1 MAEIDSLELKI
12 SSDSTNAVNGLDAL
26 SSTLDKLKS
35 ATKGG
40 LGLTSVANQIS
51 KLSTSANSINSTT
64 INNLKGLATALQTLS
79 GVGNIK
85 ISSSI
90 ANQITAINTAL
101 NGLNVGSGASKIT
114 ELVSALR
121 PLETLGKSSLGTTV
135 NALKKLPDAL
145 NNLDTRRLYTQIDS
159 LTRIF
164 KPLADEMQ
172 KVANG
177 FSAFPNKLQKL
188 IATTNSTTVAN
199 NALSKSYINLYAKF
213 RMTYMAVRG
222 IVSTLAQF
230 IKSSNDYIENLNLF
244 HASLGDFA
252 GEAQKYAEQVGEIMG
267 IDPGEWM
274 RNQGVFMTLATG
286 FGVVSDRAYKMSKN
300 LTQLGYDLSSFFNL
314 SVEESMLKLQSGL
327 AGELEP
333 LRRIGFDLS
342 QARLQQEAYT
352 LGITKKISAMTQAEK
367 AELRY
372 HAILSQVTIAQGDMA
387 RTLNA
392 PANQLRILKAQVV
405 QAGRAIGNIFIPVLN
420 AILPYAIAVVKVLR
434 LVAESIAKLFGF
446 ELPKVDY
453 SGLQGMASGAD
464 NLSNALDGVGDSAKD
479 SAEKIKKLQQYTMG
493 FDELNVINPDS
504 SSNGSGGSGG
514 AGASGGGSGFDFELP
529 EYDFITE
536 ELENRIDT
544 IFEKSKVWVATI
556 GAGLAAWAIP
566 IGVTKALEALKTLAS
581 KNVTWGFSI
590 VGLAGFL
597 GDLDRFK
604 EFVEDFQQN
613 GATVSNV
620 AGMIS
625 EFAGMVG
632 DAFVV
637 LGKTEIGGALKV
649 VQGIGEI
656 VSAIADIGES
666 GVNFDNVNL
675 VIRSIG
681 NIAIGIGLLTKNPIL
696 AGSGLIIVGLTDA
709 INAVKDSWE
718 AIKSGD
724 WSNVEWGSLAI
735 GAIEIIAGVVTA
747 LGLFKKTK
755 DATDISDVGGKVKEV
770 ITPVEE
776 VNTHTSTLTTK
787 LKSLA
792 TNLAWGVLI
801 VAEVAAAATIFV
813 GSIWVIGEILQ
824 QIGDAWQPVLDNG
837 GTTAIAIGVGTG
849 IIVAVGLATYGLG
862 TLGAPVAGQIG
873 IGMGILLEVGV
884 AAGLFLA
891 EIWAVGKLLN
901 EIGNAWQP
909 VLNNGNTIKKGIEI
923 GTGLLVAIGVVTAA
937 LGAATV
943 ASAGTLPVAI
953 GLGTVILVE
962 LSLAFKEFCDSL
974 VDVADKLSDDLHPA
988 LEDLN
993 DILPDL
999 NDEIEDFK
1007 DFMIEFADFVV
1018 EYSKSSAISGFA
1030 STVTKIIGFFT
1041 KDPIKSLADDV
1052 KKQYKQSSELNDNL
1066 DLANPELQTAIDGLK
1081 IYKDRLDQIKE
1092 VTDTINTEKI
1102 ATEVFTDMVTM
1113 SDKMSSFGKNMK
1125 QYYDKIKDISF
1136 STMDKMVNCMN
1147 DVINFAVR
1155 IKNEVDIKKIDSFT
1169 EAIKDL
1175 TTAVKNLPTSKT
1187 VTITAVYKTSGTALP
1202 KRYATG
1208 GYPET
1213 GQMFIAREAGAELVG
1228 NIGRKTAVVNNEQI
1242 VASVSRGVA
1251 EANNEQNSLLQE
1263 QNSLLR
1269 ALLEKETGVYLDG
1282 KRLTNSVEKY
1292 QRQRGNQIVVGG
1304 GAY

>member
-1 MAEIDSLELKI
+1 MPEIDSLELKI
-12 SSDSTNAVNGLDAL
+12 SSDSTNAVKGLDAL
-26 SSTLDKLKS
+26 SATLDKLKS

-40 LGLTSVANQIS
+40 LGLTSVANQVG
-51 KLSTSANSINSTT
+51 KLSTAANSINSTT
-64 INNLKGLATALQTLS
+64 ISNLKGFASALQILS

-101 NGLNVGSGASKIT
+101 NGLNIGSGASKIT
-114 ELVSALR
+114 ELVSALQ
-121 PLETLGKSSLGTTV
+121 PLETLGKSNLGSMV
-135 NALKKLPDAL
+135 SQLKKFPEVMQNL
-145 NNLDTRRLYTQIDS
+145 NNLNMGDVKNKMQELADAM
-159 LTRIF
+159 

-177 FSAFPNKLQKL
+177 FSAFPTKLQRL
-188 IATTNSTTVAN
+188 IAATNSTTVAN
-199 NALSKSYINLYAKF
+199 NALSKSYFNLYAKF
-213 RMTYMAVRG
+213 RMAYMSFRVIFG
-222 IVSTLAQF
+222 SIAQF
-230 IKSSNDYIENLNLF
+230 ISKSLNYSESMNMF
-244 HASLGDFA
+244 TVAMGSYAS
-252 GEAQKYAEQVGEIMG
+252 EAQKYAETVSEVMG
-267 IDPGEWM
+267 IDPAEWM
-274 RNQGVFMTLATG
+274 TNQSIFMTLATG
-286 FGVVSDRAYKMSKN
+286 FGVVSDRAYIMSKN
-300 LTQLGYDLSSFFNL
+300 LTQLAYDLTSFAGEAEGFGI
-314 SVEESMLKLQSGL
+314 EEAMLKLQSGL

-392 PANQLRILKAQVV
+392 PANQLRVLKAQCT
-405 QAGRAIGNIFIPVLN
+405 QAARAIGNIFIPALN
-420 AILPYAIAVVKVLR
+420 AILPYAIAVIKVIR
-434 LVAESIAKLFGF
+434 LVAESIANLFNF

-453 SGLQGMASGAD
+453 SGLDKMVGGVDDVSD
-464 NLSNALDGVGDSAKD
+464 ALDNATDSA
-479 SAEKIKKLQQYTMG
+479 KKLQQYTMG

-504 SSNGSGGSGG
+504 GSGKTDKTGVGSGG
-514 AGASGGGSGFDFELP
+514 GFDFELP
-529 EYDFITE
+529 EYNFITE
-536 ELENRIDT
+536 ELEKQIDT

-566 IGVTKALEALKTLAS
+566 IGVIKAIEAFKTLAS

-604 EFVEDFQQN
+604 SFVEDFQQN
-613 GATVSNV
+613 GATLSNV
-620 AGMIS
+620 SGMIS

-656 VSAIADIGES
+656 VSAIADIGKN

-675 VIRSIG
+675 VIRGIG
-681 NIAIGIGLLTKNPIL
+681 NVAIGIGLLTKNPVL

-724 WSNVEWGSLAI
+724 WSKVEWGSLAI
-735 GAIEIIAGVVTA
+735 GAIEMIAGVVTA
-747 LGLFKKTK
+747 LGLFKKVK
-755 DATDISDVGGKVKEV
+755 DTTDTSDVGGKVKEV
-770 ITPVEE
+770 TTTVSE
-776 VNTHTSTLTTK
+776 VDTHTSTLTTK

-801 VAEVAAAATIFV
+801 VAEVAAAAIIFV
-813 GSIWVIGEILQ
+813 GSIWLIGEILRK
-824 QIGDAWQPVLDNG
+824 IGEAWQPVLDNG
-837 GTTAIAIGVGTG
+837 GNIAISIGIGTAIL
-849 IIVAVGLATYGLG
+849 VAVGLATYGLG

-873 IGMGILLEVGV
+873 IGIGILVELAI
-884 AAGLFLA
+884 AADLFLA
-891 EIWAVGKLLN
+891 EIWAIGKLLD
-901 EIGNAWQP
+901 EIGKAWQP
-909 VLNNGNTIKKGIEI
+909 VLDNGNTIKTGIKN
-923 GTGLLVAIGVVTAA
+923 GTKILVAIGIVTAA

-943 ASAGTLPVAI
+943 ASAGTLPLAI
-953 GLGTVILVE
+953 GLGTAILVE
-962 LSLAFKEFCDSL
+962 LGIAFKEFCDNL
-974 VDVADKLSDDLHPA
+974 VDVADKLADDLHPA

-993 DILPDL
+993 GILPDL
-999 NDEIEDFK
+999 NDEIKDFK

-1018 EYSKSSAISGFA
+1018 DYSKSTSISGFA
-1030 STVTKIIGFFT
+1030 STVSTIVGFFT
-1041 KDPIKSLADDV
+1041 KDPIKSLSDDV
-1052 KKQYKQSSELNDNL
+1052 KKQYEQSTNLNENL
-1066 DLANPELQTAIDGLK
+1066 NLANPELQTAIDGLK
-1081 IYKDRLDQIKE
+1081 TYKDRLDKIKT
-1092 VTDTINTEKI
+1092 VTDEIDTKDI
-1102 ATEVFTDMVTM
+1102 ATDVFTDMVTM
-1113 SDKMSSFGKNMK
+1113 SDKMASFGKNMK

-1136 STMDKMVNCMN
+1136 NTMDKMVDCMN
-1147 DVINFAVR
+1147 DVIDFAVR

-1169 EAIKDL
+1169 DAIKDL

-1187 VTITAVYKTSGTALP
+1187 VTITAVYKTSGTTP
-1202 KRYATG
+1202 KQYASG
-1208 GYPET
+1208 GFPDT

-1282 KRLTNSVEKY
+1282 KRLTNSDEK
-1292 QRQRGNQIVVGG
+1292 
-1304 GAY
+1304 

>member
-26 SSTLDKLKS
+26 SATLDKLKS

-40 LGLTSVANQIS
+40 LGLTSVANQVS
-51 KLSTSANSINSTT
+51 KLSTSANSINGTT

-79 GVGNIK
+79 GIGNIK

-213 RMTYMAVRG
+213 RMAYMAVRG

-244 HASLGDFA
+244 NASLGEFA

-372 HAILSQVTIAQGDMA
+372 HAILSQVTMAQGDMA

-405 QAGRAIGNIFIPVLN
+405 QAGRAIGNIFIPALN

-529 EYDFITE
+529 EYDF
-536 ELENRIDT
+536 LDGVVS
-544 IFEKSKVWVATI
+544 SKVDGIVDKIKGRLGEILTVVGLI
-556 GAGLAAWAIP
+556 GAGFLAWKI
-566 IGVTKALEALKTLAS
+566 
-581 KNVTWGFSI
+581 
-590 VGLAGFL
+590 
-597 GDLDRFK
+597 
-604 EFVEDFQQN
+604 
-613 GATVSNV
+613 SN
-620 AGMIS
+620 
-625 EFAGMVG
+625 
-632 DAFVV
+632 
-637 LGKTEIGGALKV
+637 
-649 VQGIGEI
+649 
-656 VSAIADIGES
+656 
-666 GVNFDNVNL
+666 NL
-675 VIRSIG
+675 FTSIG
-681 NIAIGIGLLTKNPIL
+681 NLSTMLGNPVLSTPVKIT
-696 AGSGLIIVGLTDA
+696 AGSILVAVGGSIEFVGLKSA
-709 INAVKDSWE
+709 IENGLDGLNFA
-718 AIKSGD
+718 
-724 WSNVEWGSLAI
+724 
-735 GAIEIIAGVVTA
+735 EIIAGGGTLTA
-747 LGLFKKTK
+747 G
-755 DATDISDVGGKVKEV
+755 AAIIGKVFGSTV
-770 ITPVEE
+770 IG
-776 VNTHTSTLTTK
+776 
-787 LKSLA
+787 A
-792 TNLAWGVLI
+792 AIGGI
-801 VAEVAAAATIFV
+801 VAGVPAFFV
-813 GSIWVIGEILQ
+813 GLYDACKNGLNWLNALLIPAGSTAAGAGIGAIIGSLGGPIGAGIGALIGLAVGALTDGIIAAVQNWDAIKKFFTETVPTWFDEIDWKKVGESIGDNLQNALLIIANPFLGIIHWIYDVFDFEINWNSVGEAIGKGFGKAVKFL
-824 QIGDAWQPVLDNG
+824 GDAWNFLDEWLNPISLAQKLITAISTVDWKQVGETVKKYAVKAFNIGGDILSGIVKGFTDGWSDFWSDVKSFIDGFVDGFKEALGIHSPSTVFIDIANDIVLGLIQGIEDFFGDTKDSIVTWATSVKDWFTGGDGDGNIFEKFTDFASDIVSKFGTEVETKYTTVKDKITTWASKVKSWFTDEDGG
-837 GTTAIAIGVGTG
+837 GTIFDKFSN
-849 IIVAVGLATYGLG
+849 YGSDL
-862 TLGAPVAGQIG
+862 
-873 IGMGILLEVGV
+873 
-884 AAGLFLA
+884 
-891 EIWAVGKLLN
+891 VGKLSESIDLGVSQ
-901 EIGNAWQP
+901 EDYT
-909 VLNNGNTIKKGIEI
+909 TIFDRIS
-923 GTGLLVAIGVVTAA
+923 AA
-937 LGAATV
+937 LSSIKGDIV
-943 ASAGTLPVAI
+943 DIVNSI
-953 GLGTVILVE
+953 LGYIQ
-962 LSLAFKEFCDSL
+962 K
-974 VDVADKLSDDLHPA
+974 
-988 LEDLN
+988 
-993 DILPDL
+993 
-999 NDEIEDFK
+999 
-1007 DFMIEFADFVV
+1007 
-1018 EYSKSSAISGFA
+1018 
-1030 STVTKIIGFFT
+1030 
-1041 KDPIKSLADDV
+1041 
-1052 KKQYKQSSELNDNL
+1052 
-1066 DLANPELQTAIDGLK
+1066 LANGVIDGINWMIRKLNTLSIDVPDWVTEKFGIGSFGFNIKELQHITIPPIQLK
-1081 IYKDRLDQIKE
+1081 SE
-1092 VTDTINTEKI
+1092 GG
-1102 ATEVFTDMVTM
+1102 F
-1113 SDKMSSFGKNMK
+1113 
-1125 QYYDKIKDISF
+1125 
-1136 STMDKMVNCMN
+1136 
-1147 DVINFAVR
+1147 
-1155 IKNEVDIKKIDSFT
+1155 VD
-1169 EAIKDL
+1169 
-1175 TTAVKNLPTSKT
+1175 N
-1187 VTITAVYKTSGTALP
+1187 
-1202 KRYATG
+1202 
-1208 GYPET
+1208 

-1282 KRLTNSVEKY
+1282 KRITNSVEKY

>member
-1 MAEIDSLELKI
+1 MADIDSLELKI
-12 SSDSTNAVNGLDAL
+12 TSDSTNAVKGLEAL
-26 SSTLDKLKS
+26 SSTLDKLKL

-64 INNLKGLATALQTLS
+64 VSNLKGLASALQTLS
-79 GVGNIK
+79 SVGNIK

-101 NGLNVGSGASKIT
+101 NSLNIGSGASKIT
-114 ELVSALR
+114 ELVSALQ
-121 PLETLGKSSLGTTV
+121 PLETIGKSNLGSV
-135 NALKKLPDAL
+135 VSQLKKFPEVMQNL
-145 NNLDTRRLYTQIDS
+145 NNLNMGDVKNKMQELADAM
-159 LTRIF
+159 

-199 NALSKSYINLYAKF
+199 NALSKSYVNLYAKF
-213 RMTYMAVRG
+213 RMAYMAIRG
-222 IVSTLAQF
+222 IVSTLANF

-327 AGELEP
+327 AGALEP

-405 QAGRAIGNIFIPVLN
+405 QAGRAIGNIFIPMLN
-420 AILPYAIAVVKVLR
+420 AILPYAIAVVKVIR

-453 SGLQGMASGAD
+453 SGLENMAGGAED
-464 NLSNALDGVGDSAKD
+464 VSDALDNASKSA
-479 SAEKIKKLQQYTMG
+479 KKLQQYTMG

-504 SSNGSGGSGG
+504 GSGSGG
-514 AGASGGGSGFDFELP
+514 AGTGGAGGSGFDFELP

-597 GDLDRFK
+597 GDLERFK

-637 LGKTEIGGALKV
+637 LGKTKIGGVLKV
-649 VQGIGEI
+649 IQGIGEI
-656 VSAIADIGES
+656 VSAIADIGNN

-675 VIRSIG
+675 IIRSIG
-681 NIAIGIGLLTKNPIL
+681 NIAIGIGLLTQNPIL
-696 AGSGLIIVGLTDA
+696 AGGGLVIVGLTDA

-718 AIKSGD
+718 AIKNGD

-755 DATDISDVGGKVKEV
+755 DATDISDAGGKVKEV

-792 TNLAWGVLI
+792 QNLAWGVLI
-801 VAEVAAAATIFV
+801 VAEVAAAAIIFV
-813 GSIWVIGEILQ
+813 GSIWVIGEMLRK
-824 QIGDAWQPVLDNG
+824 IGEAWQPVLDNG
-837 GTTAIAIGVGTG
+837 GTIAIAIGIGTG
-849 IIVAVGLATYGLG
+849 ILVAVGLATYGLG
-862 TLGAPVAGQIG
+862 TLGAPIAGQIG
-873 IGMGILLEVGV
+873 IGIGILAELSI
-884 AAGLFLA
+884 AADLFLA
-891 EIWAVGKLLN
+891 EIWVVGKLLD
-901 EIGNAWQP
+901 EIGKAWEP
-909 VLNNGNTIKKGIEI
+909 VLKNDKTIEKGIVT
-923 GTGLLVAIGVVTAA
+923 GTAILVAIGVVTAA

-943 ASAGTLPVAI
+943 ASAGTLPIAI
-953 GLGTVILVE
+953 GLGTAILAE
-962 LSLAFKEFCDSL
+962 LSVAFKEFCDNL
-974 VDVADKLSDDLHPA
+974 VDVADKLADDLQPA

-993 DILPDL
+993 EILPDL

-1007 DFMIEFADFVV
+1007 DFMIKFADFVIA
-1018 EYSKSSAISGFA
+1018 YSKSTAISGFA
-1030 STVTKIIGFFT
+1030 STVSTIIGFFT

-1052 KKQYKQSSELNDNL
+1052 KKQYDQSTELNDNL

-1081 IYKDRLDQIKE
+1081 IYKDRLDKIKE
-1092 VTDTINTEKI
+1092 VTDTINTKEI
-1102 ATEVFTDMVTM
+1102 ATDVFTDMVTM

-1136 STMDKMVNCMN
+1136 STMDRMVNCMN

-1187 VTITAVYKTSGTALP
+1187 VTITAVYRTSGTASP

-1304 GAY
+1304 AY

>member
-12 SSDSTNAVNGLDAL
+12 TSDSTNAVKGLDAL
-26 SSTLDKLKS
+26 SETLDKLKS

-40 LGLTSVANQIS
+40 LGLTSVANQVG
-51 KLSTSANSINSTT
+51 KLSTATNSINSIT
-64 INNLKGLATALQTLS
+64 ISNLKGLATALQTLS
-79 GVGNIK
+79 SVGNIK

-114 ELVSALR
+114 ELVSALQ

-145 NNLDTRRLYTQIDS
+145 KNLDTRQLYTQIQS

-177 FSAFPNKLQKL
+177 FSAFPTKLQRL

-199 NALSKSYINLYAKF
+199 NALSKSYVNLYAKF
-213 RMTYMAVRG
+213 RMAYMAIRG
-222 IVSTLAQF
+222 IVSSIAQS

-244 HASLGDFA
+244 NASLGEFA

-286 FGVVSDRAYKMSKN
+286 FGVVSDRAYTMSKN

-392 PANQLRILKAQVV
+392 PANQLRILKAQCT
-405 QAGRAIGNIFIPVLN
+405 QAARAIGNIFIPTLN
-420 AILPYAIAVVKVLR
+420 AILPYAIAVVKVIR
-434 LVAESIAKLFGF
+434 LVAENIAKLFGF

-453 SGLQGMASGAD
+453 SGLQGMASGAED
-464 NLSNALDGVGDSAKD
+464 VSDALDNASKSA
-479 SAEKIKKLQQYTMG
+479 KKLQQYTMG

-504 SSNGSGGSGG
+504 GSSG
-514 AGASGGGSGFDFELP
+514 AGVGDAGGGGSGFDFELP

-581 KNVTWGFSI
+581 KNITWGFSI

-604 EFVEDFQQN
+604 KFVEDFNEN

-649 VQGIGEI
+649 IQGIGEI

-675 VIRSIG
+675 VIRGIG
-681 NIAIGIGLLTKNPIL
+681 DVAIGIGLLTKNPIL
-696 AGSGLIIVGLTDA
+696 AGGGLIIVGLTDA

-735 GAIEIIAGVVTA
+735 GAIEVIAGVVTA

-813 GSIWVIGEILQ
+813 GSIWLIGEMLQ

-837 GTTAIAIGVGTG
+837 GTTAIAIGVGTT

-873 IGMGILLEVGV
+873 IGIGILAELSI
-884 AAGLFLA
+884 ATDLFLA
-891 EIWAVGKLLN
+891 EIWAVGKLLD
-901 EIGNAWQP
+901 EIGKAWQP
-909 VLNNGNTIKKGIEI
+909 VLDNGNTIENGIKT
-923 GTGLLVAIGVVTAA
+923 GTVILVSIGVVTAA
-937 LGAATV
+937 LGMATV
-943 ASAGTLPVAI
+943 ASAGTLPIAI
-953 GLGTVILVE
+953 GLGTAILIE
-962 LSLAFKEFCDSL
+962 LGVAFKEFCDNL
-974 VDVADKLSDDLHPA
+974 VDVADKLNDDLHPA

-993 DILPDL
+993 AILPDL
-999 NDEIEDFK
+999 NDEIEEFK
-1007 DFMIEFADFVV
+1007 DFMIKFANFVIA
-1018 EYSKSSAISGFA
+1018 YSKSTAISGFA

-1052 KKQYKQSSELNDNL
+1052 KKEYNQSTTLNDNL

-1081 IYKDRLDQIKE
+1081 IYKDRLDKIKE
-1092 VTDTINTEKI
+1092 VTDTINTKEI
-1102 ATEVFTDMVTM
+1102 ATNVFTDMVTM

-1147 DVINFAVR
+1147 DVIDFAVR

-1187 VTITAVYKTSGTALP
+1187 VTITAVYKTSGTATT
-1202 KRYATG
+1202 KKYASG